1 MSTPTPEPVVTLDE
15 AARLAKFAGIVDRET
30 VASFH
35 RWFTEET
42 LALRSTPDLA
52 DHLKDD
58 EEDAQEELS
67 PLYEVAREFADL
79 IGAAPHALERIRM
92 LYAEELSSTLPLNL
106 EAERRRRVDQDLS
119 GISRFF
125 AAIKAANE
133 QIKYGSQNG
142 PALLGPRK
150 AAKRLAKKYKEI
162 SCQEYNFNIPMS
174 DITDDPWTHP
184 HTSAGV
190 RFVAGAIKVMFP
202 NINDTNL
209 KHILKELSPGRS

>member
-1 MSTPTPEPVVTLDE
+1 MSTSALEPVITLHD
-15 AARLAKFAGIVDRET
+15 ASRLAKIAGIHDRET
-30 VASFH
+30 VETFH
-35 RWFTEET
+35 RWFAEET
-42 LALRSTPDLA
+42 RALRSTPDIA

-58 EEDAQEELS
+58 EEDAREELG
-67 PLYEVAREFADL
+67 PLYEVARKFADL
-79 IGAAPHALERIRM
+79 IDAAPHALERIRM
-92 LYAEELSSTLPLNL
+92 LYAEELSCTLQSNL
-106 EAERRRRVDQDLS
+106 DEERRRRVDQDLL

-133 QIKYGSQNG
+133 QINYGSQNG

-162 SCQEYNFNIPMS
+162 SYQEYNFNIPMN
-174 DITDDPWTHP
+174 DFTGDPWTHP

-190 RFVAGAIKVMFP
+190 RFVAGAIKVIFP

-209 KHILKELSPGRS
+209 KRILRELSAERS

>member
-1 MSTPTPEPVVTLDE
+1 MSTSALEPVITLHD
-15 AARLAKFAGIVDRET
+15 ASRLAKIAGIHDRVTVET
-30 VASFH
+30 FH
-35 RWFTEET
+35 RWFAEET
-42 LALRSTPDLA
+42 RALRSTPDIA

-58 EEDAQEELS
+58 EKDALEELG
-67 PLYEVAREFADL
+67 PLFEVAREFTDL

-150 AAKRLAKKYKEI
+150 AAKRLAIKYKEM

-190 RFVAGAIKVMFP
+190 KFVAGAIKVMFP